1 MIVASSHLT
10 IPREHPGSPSAF
22 QGSPICGVLV
32 IIGAIMQDAAHDL
45 ARIEVQM
52 AAARTD
58 AAVLG
63 HGVAAL
69 AVIDRAR
76 RLLDIQR
83 ETAIGRL
90 TELAL
95 DVPSPGEGVPKP
107 QFGRAPC
114 RSGPALVS

>member
-1 MIVASSHLT
+1 MSMASSHVT
-10 IPREHPGSPSAF
+10 IPRVHSGSLPAF

-45 ARIEVQM
+45 AGIEVQM

-63 HGVAAL
+63 HGVVAL

-83 ETAIGRL
+83 DTAIGRL
-90 TELAL
+90 TDLAL

-107 QFGRAPC
+107 QLARAPC